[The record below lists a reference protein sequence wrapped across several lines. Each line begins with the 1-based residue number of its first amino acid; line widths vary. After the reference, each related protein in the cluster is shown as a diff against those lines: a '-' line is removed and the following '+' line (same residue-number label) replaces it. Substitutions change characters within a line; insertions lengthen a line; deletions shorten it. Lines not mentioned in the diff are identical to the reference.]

1 MHCISLPK
9 ASQVAAV
16 KGKKVSEYKPQYLKA
31 LDFKEKKKKKKE
43 RRGDEKDKGKKRIQ
57 PSTSKLNEIYN
68 LAII

>member
-31 LDFKEKKKKKKE
+31 LDFKEKKKRRKKGGGMKKTKARKE
-43 RRGDEKDKGKKRIQ
+43 
-57 PSTSKLNEIYN
+57 YN
-68 LAII
+68 PAPVN

>member
-31 LDFKEKKKKKKE
+31 LDFKEKKKEERKE
-43 RRGDEKDKGKKRIQ
+43 GG
-57 PSTSKLNEIYN
+57 
-68 LAII
+68 